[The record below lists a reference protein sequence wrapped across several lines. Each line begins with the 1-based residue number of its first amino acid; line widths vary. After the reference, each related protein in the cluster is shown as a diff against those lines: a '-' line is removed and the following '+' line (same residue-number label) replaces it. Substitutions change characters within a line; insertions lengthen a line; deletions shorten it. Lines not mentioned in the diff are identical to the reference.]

1 MLDLGE
7 RIRGTQ
13 RDLGRSIL
21 VGISGV
27 DCAGKSTLAELL
39 AAELPDSTLVLPGDE
54 MTRPSREREDYRE
67 SFDYAQVFTD
77 VRDSVLI
84 NEARTLTLRMTDWE
98 NDRWRLEQVEFL
110 PDAVVIVE
118 GCFLFTPLSA
128 GVFDVAIWIDLP
140 LDQVVERAVRRP
152 RDLARM
158 GGEEGV
164 RRRYAERYLP
174 AQYRHLTQERPQERA
189 DIVVPA
195 SLPFA
200 DLAQ

>member
-1 MLDLGE
+1 MLDLAE
-7 RIRGTQ
+7 RIKGTQ

-27 DCAGKSTLAELL
+27 DYAGKSTLAERLVV
-39 AAELPDSTLVLPGDE
+39 ELSGSTLVLAGDE
-54 MTRPSREREDYRE
+54 MTRPSREREDYLE
-67 SFDYAQVFTD
+67 SFEYTQVFTD
-77 VRDSVLI
+77 LRDAVLM

-98 NDRWRLEQVEFL
+98 NDRWRLDQVELL

-140 LDQVVERAVRRP
+140 LNEVVERAVRRP

-174 AQYRHLTQERPQERA
+174 A
-189 DIVVPA
+189 
-195 SLPFA
+195 
-200 DLAQ
+200 

>member
-1 MLDLGE
+1 MLDLAE
-7 RIRGTQ
+7 RIRGAQ

-27 DCAGKSTLAELL
+27 DCAGKSTLAERV
-39 AAELPDSTLVLPGDE
+39 AHELPGPTLVLAGDE
-54 MTRPSREREDYRE
+54 LTRPSREREDYRE

-77 VRDSVLI
+77 VRDAVLM

-98 NDRWRLEQVEFL
+98 NDRWRLEQVELL

-118 GCFLFTPLSA
+118 GCFLFTTRSA
-128 GVFDVAIWIDLP
+128 GVFDLAIWIELP
-140 LDQVVERAVRRP
+140 LDRVVERAVRRAL
-152 RDLARM
+152 DLARM

-174 AQYRHLTQERPQERA
+174 AQYRHLTQDRPQERA

-195 SLPFA
+195 SLPR
-200 DLAQ
+200 